1 MLHIKESLKMSLL
14 NFKALVKWIV
24 ISLVIG
30 VVGGVIGSIF
40 HISID
45 IATELRE
52 KNGYIIFLLP
62 LGGILIAF
70 LYNLCKKQGHID
82 TNRVLESVRKDEKV
96 PFVMAPLIFISTVI
110 THLFGGSAGREGA
123 ALQLGGSIGY
133 KIGKILKLNKNDM
146 HIVVMSGMSGVFA
159 ALFGT
164 PLTAM
169 FFSLEVTKVGEMYY
183 TGLVPCLV
191 SSLCAYFVAT
201 LFKIPPVRFEN
212 IGIEVFSFEAVVK
225 ILIIAILCALV
236 SILFCVLIKRSEHYT
251 KKFITN
257 NYLRALIGGA
267 VIVLLTIISGTHDYN
282 GAGMDVITKALN
294 GEVKYEA
301 FILKMLFTVITI
313 SAGFKGGEIVPTF
326 FIGSTFG
333 CLLGLILG
341 LNPSFCAAIGFVS
354 LFCGVVNCPVA
365 SLVLAFEVFGAE
377 SILLFA
383 IAVCI
388 SYMMSGRYS
397 LYASQEFVNAK
408 I

>member
-1 MLHIKESLKMSLL
+1 MTHIKDSLKISLL
-14 NFKALVKWIV
+14 NFKALIKWI
-24 ISLVIG
+24 IIAALVGFI
-30 VVGGVIGSIF
+30 GGVIGSIF

-45 IATELRE
+45 LAGELRE
-52 KNGYIIFLLP
+52 KDGYIIFLLP
-62 LGGILIAF
+62 LGGLVIAF

-82 TNRVLESVRKDEKV
+82 TNRVLEAVRKDEKV

-191 SSLCAYFVAT
+191 SALCAYFVAS

-212 IGIEVFSFEAVVK
+212 IAIEAFTFETTFK
-225 ILIIAILCALV
+225 IAIFAVFCALV
-236 SILFCVLIKRSEHYT
+236 SILFCVAIKRSEHYM
-251 KKFITN
+251 KRFIKN
-257 NYLRALIGGA
+257 NYLRALFGGA
-267 VIVLLTIISGTHDYN
+267 VIVILTIILGTHDYN

-333 CLLGLILG
+333 CFFGFILG

-365 SLVLAFEVFGAE
+365 SLVLALEVFGLDA
-377 SILLFA
+377 ILLFA

-388 SYMMSGRYS
+388 SYMLSGRYS
-397 LYASQEFVNAK
+397 LYKSQEFVNSK

>member
-146 HIVVMSGMSGVFA
+146 HRVVMSGMSGVFA

-164 PLTAM
+164 PLTAS
-169 FFSLEVTKVGEMYY
+169 FFALEVARVGVMHYAA
-183 TGLVPCLV
+183 LVPSVMAALV
-191 SSLCAYFVAT
+191 ASNIAKFCGLHPVAFDG
-201 LFKIPPVRFEN
+201 LKKLSISP
-212 IGIEVFSFEAVVK
+212 SAVGYIIV
-225 ILIIAILCALV
+225 IAILCALV
-236 SILFCVLIKRSEHYT
+236 SILFCKSIK
-251 KKFITN
+251 KKTQN
-257 NYLRALIGGA
+257 NI
-267 VIVLLTIISGTHDYN
+267 
-282 GAGMDVITKALN
+282 
-294 GEVKYEA
+294 
-301 FILKMLFTVITI
+301 
-313 SAGFKGGEIVPTF
+313 
-326 FIGSTFG
+326 
-333 CLLGLILG
+333 
-341 LNPSFCAAIGFVS
+341 
-354 LFCGVVNCPVA
+354 
-365 SLVLAFEVFGAE
+365 
-377 SILLFA
+377 
-383 IAVCI
+383 
-388 SYMMSGRYS
+388 
-397 LYASQEFVNAK
+397 
-408 I
+408 